1 LEEIKDMAQDRERI
15 PLWLNKTFSPNLR
28 ALAEDSRTDVCVIGA
43 GMAGLNVAYQL
54 CRAGKS
60 VMVLDDGPLGH
71 GETGRTTAHLSNAL
85 DDGYKEL
92 ERLHGGNGA
101 RLAAE
106 SHTRAIDEI
115 ESIVEREKISC
126 EFTRLPGYLWVPPG
140 GSLNDLQEEKK
151 AARRAG
157 LGVEMLPSL
166 TIGGINFG
174 PTLHFPNQAQFNPL
188 KYLRGLLHSV
198 LVMGGRVFL
207 DTHADFFQG
216 GKPAYIRTAAGII
229 VECEAIVV
237 ATNTPVNDRVAIHTK
252 QAAYRSYVISGPV
265 PKGAIPPALLWDTA
279 DPYHFV
285 RLVEGDKDKDILIIG
300 GEDHKTGQQ
309 EEGDVPYERL
319 ESWAREL
326 FPMLEK
332 VSHRWSGQIMEPVD
346 GLAYLGRNPL
356 DKDNVFIAT
365 GDSGHGMTHGT
376 IAGLLL
382 RDLILGKENCWEKL
396 YDPGRITPG
405 AAGEF
410 ARENLNMA
418 AQYRDWITGSDA
430 PNESQIKA
438 GEGAIVRRG
447 LRKVAIYKGADG
459 AIQEFSA
466 VCPHLGGILSWNSVE
481 KTWDCPCHGSRFNC
495 EGHVL
500 NGPAVSNMTSL
511 HDEAEQI
518 HTEVS

>member
-1 LEEIKDMAQDRERI
+1 MPENSERT
-15 PLWLNKTFSPNLR
+15 PLWLDNNLSPNLR
-28 ALAEDSRTDVCVIGA
+28 ALAEDSKTEVCVIGA

-85 DDGYKEL
+85 DDGYNEL
-92 ERLHGGNGA
+92 ERLHGRDGA

-115 ESIVEREKISC
+115 ESIVEREKMSC
-126 EFTRLPGYLWVPPG
+126 EFTRLPGYLWVPRG
-140 GSLNDLQEEKK
+140 EFLDDLNEELE

-157 LGVEMLPSL
+157 LQVELLPAL
-166 TIGGINFG
+166 TIGSTNFG
-174 PTLHFPNQAQFNPL
+174 PSLHFPNQAQFNPA
-188 KYLRGLLHSV
+188 KYLLGLLHAV
-198 LVMGGRVFL
+198 LAMGARVFF

-216 GKPAYIRTAAGII
+216 GKPAYVRTAAGII
-229 VECEAIVV
+229 IECEAIVV

-252 QAAYRSYVISGPV
+252 QAAYRSYVISGTV
-265 PKGAIPPALLWDTA
+265 PKDAIPPALLWDTA

-285 RLVEGDKDKDILIIG
+285 RLARCDQSKDILIVG
-300 GEDHKTGQQ
+300 GEDHKTGQP
-309 EEGDVPYERL
+309 EDGDVPYQRL
-319 ESWAREL
+319 ETWAREF
-326 FPMLEK
+326 FPMLQS

-346 GLAYLGRNPL
+346 GLAFLGRNPL

-382 RDLILGKENCWEKL
+382 RDLILGRENSWEKL

-418 AQYRDWITGSDA
+418 AQYTDWITGSAA
-430 PNESQIKA
+430 PDESEIEP

-447 LRKVAIYKGADG
+447 LRKVAIYKNPDG
-459 AIQEFSA
+459 SLHEFSA
-466 VCPHLGGILSWNSVE
+466 VCPHLGGILSWNSAE
-481 KTWDCPCHGSRFNC
+481 KTWDCPCHGSRFNN

-511 HDEAEQI
+511 HDDAERI
-518 HTEVS
+518 HIEVS